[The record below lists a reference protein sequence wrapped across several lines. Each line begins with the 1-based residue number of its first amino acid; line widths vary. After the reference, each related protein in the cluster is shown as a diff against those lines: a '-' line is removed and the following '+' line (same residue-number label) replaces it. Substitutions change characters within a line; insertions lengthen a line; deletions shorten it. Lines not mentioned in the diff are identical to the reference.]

1 MNKQTQDNNK
11 PVTKTTSKV
20 TQQLDKQPKNEGE
33 GSYTGT
39 KKYDAGVRD
48 FVKSG
53 AVETAAKDAEAAV
66 DGAEGAS
73 LTEAETI
80 GKRGGS
86 DVERGS
92 DTKRGKA

>member
-1 MNKQTQDNNK
+1 MNKQIQDNNK
-11 PVTKTTSKV
+11 PATKTTSKI
-20 TQQLDKQPKNEGE
+20 TQQFDKQPKNEGE

-48 FVKSG
+48 FVQSG
-53 AVETAAKDAEAAV
+53 AVETAARDAEKAV
-66 DGAEGAS
+66 DGAEGSELA
-73 LTEAETI
+73 EAETI
-80 GKRGGS
+80 GKRGGT